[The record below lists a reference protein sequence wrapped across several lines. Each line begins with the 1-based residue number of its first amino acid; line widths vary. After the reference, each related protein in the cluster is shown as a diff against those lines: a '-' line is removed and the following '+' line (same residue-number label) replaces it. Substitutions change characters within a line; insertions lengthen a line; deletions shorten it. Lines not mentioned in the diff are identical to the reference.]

1 MPMYAI
7 IEESGGQR
15 KVSEGDEFLIDL
27 VESGAAEAGRTI
39 TFDRVL
45 LLSGEGVANGSR
57 IGTPYIAGATV
68 TAEII
73 DPEVKGEKIFIYKHA
88 EKKTYKRKT
97 GHRQRYTK
105 VRVTGIK
112 A

>member
-1 MPMYAI
+1 MAMYAV

-15 KVSEGDEFLIDL
+15 KVSEGDEFLVDL
-27 VESGAAEAGRTI
+27 VEGGAAEAGKKI

-57 IGTPYIAGATV
+57 IGTPYIKGATV
-68 TAEII
+68 TAEVTEPVVMG
-73 DPEVKGEKIFIYKHA
+73 DKIYIYKHA

-112 A
+112 G